1 MHWSE
6 IETVAEGQF
15 RLAVLGD
22 GSDADLTGKALRAAL
37 EQARPNGEVVGVE
50 CGPEEFSRCIERL
63 IELGFQ
69 GASISNPFKPEAA
82 KLAKQ
87 FFIVRHGLGVAN
99 ALKLGRDIYAQ
110 NTEVPAFTS
119 KIKDLKPGLALVMGS
134 GRAARSAVMS
144 LFECGWR
151 IRVWNRNIIRS
162 RPLAVA
168 FETYGKVDL
177 CSQPDPFG
185 CSLIV
190 NATPLGAKA
199 GEQPPVKWTNSVPKT
214 TAIDFVYRTVATEY
228 LRSASQR
235 GFKTVDGKELLVE
248 QAALALEWWLGEA
261 VPREPMLDAVG
272 VRGLRQ

>member
-6 IETVAEGQF
+6 IEMACDERL
-15 RLAVLGD
+15 RLAVLGE
-22 GSDADLTGKALRAAL
+22 GSDAQLTAAALRAVL
-37 EQARPNGEVVGVE
+37 EEVRPEAEAVLVE
-50 CGPEEFSRCIERL
+50 CGLEEFPQCVAHLTEV
-63 IELGFQ
+63 GFK
-69 GASISNPFKPEAA
+69 GASICNPFKPEAA

-87 FFIVRHGLGVAN
+87 FFIVRHGMGVAN
-99 ALKLGRDIYAQ
+99 ALKLGKDVYAQ

-162 RPLAVA
+162 RPFAVA
-168 FETYGKVDL
+168 FETYGKVEL

-199 GEQPPVKWTNSVPKT
+199 GEQPPLKWTNSVAKT
-214 TAIDFVYRTVATEY
+214 TVIDFVYRAVATEF
-228 LRSASQR
+228 LRSAAQR

-261 VPREPMLDAVG
+261 VPREPMLEAVKA
-272 VRGLRQ
+272 RY